1 MTFRIEINRCISVT
15 AWQILKTIRNTRVT
29 DFKAAVFL
37 KQFFDSY
44 MEVVQ
49 VSRVNLTIPDGGFKA
64 EVLNV
69 YKAEPPEAIR

>member
-1 MTFRIEINRCISVT
+1 MADTKNDKKYQSNRFQSSCFP
-15 AWQILKTIRNTRVT
+15 KT
-29 DFKAAVFL
+29 
-37 KQFFDSY
+37 FFDSY

-49 VSRVNLTIPDGGFKA
+49 VSRVNLTIPDGDFKA

>member
-1 MTFRIEINRCISVT
+1 
-15 AWQILKTIRNTRVT
+15 
-29 DFKAAVFL
+29 
-37 KQFFDSY
+37 

-49 VSRVNLTIPDGGFKA
+49 VSQVNLTIHGDFKA

>member
-49 VSRVNLTIPDGGFKA
+49 VSQVNLTIHGDFKA

>member
-1 MTFRIEINRCISVT
+1 
-15 AWQILKTIRNTRVT
+15 
-29 DFKAAVFL
+29 
-37 KQFFDSY
+37 

-49 VSRVNLTIPDGGFKA
+49 VSRVNLTIPDGDFKA